1 MTLPAGLMPHD
12 LNIEIFAD
20 PDHFG
25 KCLFVQHGRVQ
36 PFHELPIEVIP
47 ALYEECFMDKKAVKA
62 MRMMGIKSEA
72 MVEQYNYCNR
82 GALDGIPDV
91 STSGKLTREFFD
103 CGRRGKCPREG
114 LVCKMTFGQI
124 KITPRELQCLRLN
137 SKGKSYAE
145 IRCEMGFNSQNSVNS
160 LMSRLRDKMGV
171 GSKSALI
178 AISNQ
183 LGIF

>member
-1 MTLPAGLMPHD
+1 
-12 LNIEIFAD
+12 
-20 PDHFG
+20 
-25 KCLFVQHGRVQ
+25 
-36 PFHELPIEVIP
+36 
-47 ALYEECFMDKKAVKA
+47 
-62 MRMMGIKSEA
+62 MMGIKSEA

-82 GALDGIPDV
+82 GKLDSIPDI
-91 STSGKLTREFFD
+91 STSGKLTSEFFD
-103 CGRRGKCPREG
+103 CGKRSKCQGEG

-124 KITPRELQCLRLN
+124 KITPRELECLRLN

-160 LMSRLRDKMGV
+160 LMSRLRDKMGA

-178 AISNQ
+178 IASNQ